1 MKAPMADEARKR
13 HPILRALSHRN
24 FAIFE
29 GGLFPSYMTGWMQRV
44 GAGWLAW
51 ELTHSP
57 VWLGIIAAADLA
69 PMLVLAPFAG
79 AWTDRVNPLP
89 LIRIAQALLLLQAA
103 LMSVLTAT
111 GWMSIEVLLALTIFS
126 GLIYPFHSTARQSI
140 IPSTVGRE
148 DFAPAIALDSAL
160 FHSTRFIGP
169 AIAAFIIP
177 AYGVQG
183 TFFCHVLGSSL
194 CLTTFLM
201 LRLKPPDRSQAY
213 GRNLFAQVADSLSYV
228 ARHDGLRPMLLLLAF
243 TSTFVRP
250 LQDMLPGFAGDV
262 FHGGPRE
269 LAWLSS
275 SVGIGAMAGAIYI
288 ATRGSL
294 VGLAR
299 VTIVGYCGTGLAALC
314 FVATNYFWFGVLC
327 CAGIGFFLNVM
338 STSIQSLMQ
347 FSAEDSMRGRV
358 MSLYLLI
365 YRGMPAVGAVIIGFL
380 ASTFSLRIAGGVAAV
395 TCLIYILFVLPK
407 QAAIANSMENP
418 PPRRAAKP
426 DINVAS

>member
-1 MKAPMADEARKR
+1 
-13 HPILRALSHRN
+13 
-24 FAIFE
+24 
-29 GGLFPSYMTGWMQRV
+29 
-44 GAGWLAW
+44 
-51 ELTHSP
+51 
-57 VWLGIIAAADLA
+57 
-69 PMLVLAPFAG
+69 
-79 AWTDRVNPLP
+79 
-89 LIRIAQALLLLQAA
+89 
-103 LMSVLTAT
+103 MSVLTFA

-126 GLIYPFHSTARQSI
+126 GFIYPFHSTARQSI
-140 IPSTVGRE
+140 IPATVARE

-183 TFFCHVLGSSL
+183 TFFAHVLGSTL

-201 LRLKPPDRSQAY
+201 LRLKPPDRSQAR
-213 GRNLFAQVADSLSYV
+213 GRNLFAQVADSLSY
-228 ARHDGLRPMLLLLAF
+228 AAGHAGLRPMLLLLAF

-288 ATRGSL
+288 AMRGSL
-294 VGLAR
+294 VGLTR
-299 VTIVGYCGTGLAALC
+299 VTVVGYCGTGLSALG
-314 FVATNYFWFGVLC
+314 FVATDNLWIGVLC
-327 CAGIGFFLNVM
+327 CAGVGFFLNVM

-347 FSAEDSMRGRV
+347 FAAEDAMRGRV

-380 ASTFSLRIAGGVAAV
+380 ASAFGLRIAGGVAAGI
-395 TCLIYILFVLPK
+395 CLVFIVSVLPK
-407 QAAIANSMENP
+407 QAAIASSMENP
-418 PPRRAAKP
+418 PPRRTAKP
-426 DINVAS
+426 DINVTP